1 MSNLKADKLPLNLA
15 PMYDPEWHIPFGL
28 IGFTT
33 IILSIT
39 VFLVAVGMWNMNPGQ
54 DSIIYKMT
62 SQRKKDQ

>member
-1 MSNLKADKLPLNLA
+1 MGEKELELNLA
-15 PMYDPEWHIPFGL
+15 PEYDVDWHIVFSL

-33 IILSIT
+33 IVIFLTI
-39 VFLVAVGMWNMNPGQ
+39 FLVTMGMWNMNPGQ